1 MSFQIPSYREL
12 QVNPALPASLK
23 RLPELAHNL
32 LWSWDHHLR
41 TVFRRLDPIAWR
53 SSHNPVLMLSSLPQ
67 ETLVRAAAD
76 PRYMAVYDRACERF
90 DTYMKRAPMDLRQ
103 PGDET
108 LLIAYFSMEY
118 GLTDCLPVY
127 SGGLGVLSGDHM
139 KGSSDAGLP
148 LIGVGLAYQKGYHQ
162 QSLNPDGWQMELYP
176 VNDFHLLPCRPALD
190 AQGNEIRVQVNL
202 PFATIAIKLWLV
214 ESGGNKLFLLDTNIP
229 ENATEEIRNITENL
243 YGGDHGTRIKQEIVL
258 GIGGL
263 RALKKMGYLPTVFH
277 MNEGHAA
284 FLALERIRDLM
295 DEHQLS
301 FAEAL
306 EATRESNIF
315 TTHTSVPAGIDLFE
329 GSLVWDHLSRFCN
342 EGKITPEQ
350 LFSLGRK
357 VGGDTNEK
365 FSMAVTA
372 MHCAAFRNA
381 VSILHGAVSRDM
393 WGGLWPNLPTDEV
406 PITAVTNGTH
416 LPSMLNGDLATVF
429 DSYLQ
434 PDWRDRH
441 QEPGIWAQVDEIPSS
456 EIWEAHRR
464 RKKQLSIFVR
474 ERAAL
479 GARKRHASASE
490 IRRIEEGFDPEVF
503 TIGFAR
509 RFATYK
515 RATLLFRDPE
525 RLKRILLSADR
536 PVQIVISG
544 KAHPKDTPGKTFIRE
559 IAQLSRDPELRNR
572 VVFLENYGL
581 RIAKEMVQGVD
592 LWLNTPRRGEEAC
605 GTSGMKAALNGVLNL
620 SILDGWYDEAYED
633 SGGWAIGGR
642 DDYREDQDD
651 LHALDIYSTLEND
664 ILPLFYR
671 RNDDGVPEAWV
682 DRMKTCLKNMSP
694 RFNAQ
699 RMIED
704 YTTRL
709 YRPAHAAFEQMRSG
723 TFQLARQRAQW
734 DTKIQSVWDRVQI
747 REAGPLTSQKE
758 LTAGE
763 SIAVRAVVDLAGL
776 EPKDVRVE
784 VAVGRIGP
792 DGQLQS
798 TRISAL
804 TPTETKDGLHVF
816 TQQLVPELM
825 GRLGYAFR
833 ISPNQTEDPLR
844 RQCQGRMKWS

>member
-176 VNDFHLLPCRPALD
+176 VNDFHLMPCRPVLD
-190 AQGNEIRVQVNL
+190 AQGNEVRVQVNL
-202 PFATIAIKLWLV
+202 PFATIAIRLWLV

-295 DEHQLS
+295 DEHKLS

-329 GSLVWDHLSRFCN
+329 G
-342 EGKITPEQ
+342 
-350 LFSLGRK
+350 
-357 VGGDTNEK
+357 
-365 FSMAVTA
+365 
-372 MHCAAFRNA
+372 
-381 VSILHGAVSRDM
+381 
-393 WGGLWPNLPTDEV
+393 
-406 PITAVTNGTH
+406 
-416 LPSMLNGDLATVF
+416 
-429 DSYLQ
+429 
-434 PDWRDRH
+434 
-441 QEPGIWAQVDEIPSS
+441 
-456 EIWEAHRR
+456 
-464 RKKQLSIFVR
+464 
-474 ERAAL
+474 
-479 GARKRHASASE
+479 
-490 IRRIEEGFDPEVF
+490 
-503 TIGFAR
+503 
-509 RFATYK
+509 
-515 RATLLFRDPE
+515 
-525 RLKRILLSADR
+525 
-536 PVQIVISG
+536 
-544 KAHPKDTPGKTFIRE
+544 
-559 IAQLSRDPELRNR
+559 
-572 VVFLENYGL
+572 
-581 RIAKEMVQGVD
+581 
-592 LWLNTPRRGEEAC
+592 
-605 GTSGMKAALNGVLNL
+605 
-620 SILDGWYDEAYED
+620 
-633 SGGWAIGGR
+633 
-642 DDYREDQDD
+642 
-651 LHALDIYSTLEND
+651 
-664 ILPLFYR
+664 
-671 RNDDGVPEAWV
+671 
-682 DRMKTCLKNMSP
+682 
-694 RFNAQ
+694 
-699 RMIED
+699 
-704 YTTRL
+704 
-709 YRPAHAAFEQMRSG
+709 
-723 TFQLARQRAQW
+723 
-734 DTKIQSVWDRVQI
+734 
-747 REAGPLTSQKE
+747 
-758 LTAGE
+758 
-763 SIAVRAVVDLAGL
+763 
-776 EPKDVRVE
+776 
-784 VAVGRIGP
+784 
-792 DGQLQS
+792 
-798 TRISAL
+798 
-804 TPTETKDGLHVF
+804 
-816 TQQLVPELM
+816 
-825 GRLGYAFR
+825 
-833 ISPNQTEDPLR
+833 
-844 RQCQGRMKWS
+844 